1 MALKFPDILQS
12 QNPSAYGIVKA
23 VEVSGFKQVAN
34 LSNLYTISDA
44 ILSESGNNANDD
56 AIGQEWYV
64 RAETCKYRLIDWV
77 NRKQASG
84 WEKVTYGETGD
95 FIKESQKDQPDGV
108 AALNEEGK
116 VSPDVLPLAHN
127 TSPGVVKGGTTK
139 MYTAFE
145 NYDVIITNG
154 EPSVIIPHAGTI
166 LNRLPVDAGLLS
178 KEDYSKFNNKQDAL
192 VSGTN
197 IKTIN
202 GESVLGSGNISISSG
217 SAVADFNA
225 IVYITASQD
234 ASKVELSITAKNTVT
249 GVEQPVSK
257 IQLPAASS
265 NNMGVVKP
273 SNTSTY
279 YDETYTDGYS
289 IFDTIIEPDEPG
301 ALRIAIPN
309 VTTSIDGLM
318 LFDDKVKL
326 DKLTFTKDNKI
337 SSDILPSNNISVLT
351 QRQYDELEPKD
362 PNVVY
367 IIKD

>member
-34 LSNLYTISDA
+34 LDNLYTISDA
-44 ILSESGNNANDD
+44 ILSESGNNTNED

-95 FIKESQKDQPDGV
+95 FIEESQKDQPDGV
-108 AALNEEGK
+108 AALNGEGK
-116 VSPDVLPLAHN
+116 VSSDVLPLAN
-127 TSPGVVKGGTTK
+127 ALNPGIVKGGTQP
-139 MYTAFE
+139 MYTDFE
-145 NYDVIITNG
+145 TYNIIIADG
-154 EPSVIIPHAGTI
+154 EPTVSLPHAGSI
-166 LNRLPVDAGLLS
+166 LGKLPVDAGVLT
-178 KEDYSKFNNKQDAL
+178 KEDYSKFNNKQDKL

-225 IVYITASQD
+225 IVYISASQD
-234 ASKVELSITAKNTVT
+234 ASKVELSITTKNTVT

-257 IQLPAASS
+257 IQLPTASY

-273 SNTSTY
+273 SAVITSFDGGDLYPNGYEVYNTVVQTN
-279 YDETYTDGYS
+279 GLQ
-289 IFDTIIEPDEPG
+289 
-301 ALRIAIPN
+301 AVIPRAS
-309 VTTSIDGLM
+309 VASGGVITS
-318 LFDDKVKL
+318 DDKVKL
-326 DKLTFTKDNKI
+326 DKLTFTEDNKI

-351 QRQYDELEPKD
+351 QQQYDDLDPKD
-362 PNVVY
+362 PDVLY